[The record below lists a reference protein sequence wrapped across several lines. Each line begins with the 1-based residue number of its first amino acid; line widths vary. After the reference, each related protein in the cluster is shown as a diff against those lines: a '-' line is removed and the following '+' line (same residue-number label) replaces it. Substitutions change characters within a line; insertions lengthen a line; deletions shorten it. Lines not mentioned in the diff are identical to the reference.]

1 MSTPLELITDFDE
14 GFQEWR
20 YCHVKMVE
28 RIIGKKRRTGGSP
41 GVGFLRQSLF
51 NPIFPDP
58 WEIRHK
64 L

>member
-28 RIIGKKRRTGGSP
+28 RTICKKRGTGDSP
-41 GVGFLRQSLF
+41 GVEFLRQSLF

-58 WEIRHK
+58 RENWHK